1 MSKLLRQIQPS
12 FLASS
17 SGRYYFLL
25 WFAKVQTRYTFLNF
39 FKFCMFTSKNC
50 QKGSSFLQCRRQ
62 WKLTSWWTL
71 CHWEQRSRLTNNPAQ
86 SQFSTFWIM
95 KSREILDTVIDQ
107 QTLHIV
113 VKPTNLNIQGKG
125 HYCWR
130 QNNFIEA
137 TLWFLSQFQCG
148 RKYFNYFNGLC
159 IMSINLATCMKR
171 KQRTWDFFW
180 KRVFMDYN
188 V

>member
-1 MSKLLRQIQPS
+1 MEMCSFTFFRKALLFIMICEGTNKAYVPD
-12 FLASS
+12 FFSS
-17 SGRYYFLL
+17 SVCPPL
-25 WFAKVQTRYTFLNF
+25 K
-39 FKFCMFTSKNC
+39 KI

-62 WKLTSWWTL
+62 WKLQSNSPLASWWTL
-71 CHWEQRSRLTNNPAQ
+71 CNWEQRSRLTNNPAQ

-95 KSREILDTVIDQ
+95 KSQEILDTVIDQ

-137 TLWFLSQFQCG
+137 TLWFISQFQCG
-148 RKYFNYFNGLC
+148 R
-159 IMSINLATCMKR
+159 
-171 KQRTWDFFW
+171 
-180 KRVFMDYN
+180 
-188 V
+188 